1 MQFHQFVAGC
11 KNMAITLHD
20 LAVRF
25 EILQQEVK
33 DIRSL
38 VELLKLLKRVVC
50 KQAELV
56 LADATTKR
64 EFTKL
69 IVKATFQN
77 RGYITLG

>member
-1 MQFHQFVAGC
+1 MVTKKTRKLRRRSDRMQFYQFVAGC

-38 VELLKLLKRVVC
+38 VELLKPKEE
-50 KQAELV
+50 KQ
-56 LADATTKR
+56 
-64 EFTKL
+64 
-69 IVKATFQN
+69 
-77 RGYITLG
+77 

>member
-1 MQFHQFVAGC
+1 MRKKMVTKKTRKLRRRSDMMQFLQFVAGC

-38 VELLKLLKRVVC
+38 VELLTPKEE
-50 KQAELV
+50 KQ
-56 LADATTKR
+56 
-64 EFTKL
+64 
-69 IVKATFQN
+69 
-77 RGYITLG
+77 

>member
-1 MQFHQFVAGC
+1 MQFYQFVAGC

-38 VELLKLLKRVVC
+38 VEQLKPKEE
-50 KQAELV
+50 KQ
-56 LADATTKR
+56 
-64 EFTKL
+64 
-69 IVKATFQN
+69 
-77 RGYITLG
+77 

>member
-33 DIRSL
+33 EIRSL
-38 VELLKLLKRVVC
+38 VELLKPKEE
-50 KQAELV
+50 KQ
-56 LADATTKR
+56 
-64 EFTKL
+64 
-69 IVKATFQN
+69 
-77 RGYITLG
+77 

>member
-1 MQFHQFVAGC
+1 MVTKKTRKLRRRSDLMQFHQFVAGC

-38 VELLKLLKRVVC
+38 VERLKPKEE
-50 KQAELV
+50 KQ
-56 LADATTKR
+56 
-64 EFTKL
+64 
-69 IVKATFQN
+69 
-77 RGYITLG
+77 